1 MIAESLSL
9 KSCKIVTGDSKMG
22 NVHVHE
28 ISHLQDKKLYP
39 DIGGY
44 PAYHTGFE
52 TLDLVENLYDANFTI
67 FRACAQ
73 LNLR

>member
-1 MIAESLSL
+1 MKA
-9 KSCKIVTGDSKMG
+9 KSCKIVNLISKLG
-22 NVHVHE
+22 IVHVRE